1 VLTEQNL
8 DKIEQLKKIAA
19 EEDLSLSQL
28 ALAWILRQPNVA
40 SALIGA
46 SRPEQLLENVKASGV
61 TLSTDSLEQIHEIL
75 NA

>member
-1 VLTEQNL
+1 MLTERNL

-28 ALAWILRQPNVA
+28 AFAWILRQPNVA